1 MNTRLSDLEQLVSE
15 IKKFR
20 PDCKV
25 AIDYLNKVIDKLK
38 YEDIICFIKIKQIM
52 EQKLNIAEI
61 LKNKPRGTKLYSM
74 IHGKCSSEAVT
85 DEIFKINFCTSKF
98 GLTQSGECTLIKFGN
113 MYDGGECII
122 FPSKEM
128 RDWSKFQWE
137 KGDVLISNDG
147 GTEVIFDKWYDD
159 TYTSFYCKHYLNS
172 EDKNKIVYYEEFLC
186 TTERYSL
193 EDKDIAQTYIN
204 TIEKHLGGNLETL
217 EIEKTQPEFK
227 DGDIVCISGMGYL
240 AYGIVKS
247 IDNSS
252 KKLEY
257 YVLNDISTLKF
268 EDWLSFEDKQIQP
281 ITETQQIILFDAL
294 EKEGK
299 AWDTEK
305 KQIVDLKP
313 KCEFKPF
320 DKVLGR
326 NGKDD
331 VWEADLFSHYREE
344 SQYPF
349 RCIGF
354 GRKYCIPYE
363 GNEHL
368 LGTTDNF
375 E

>member
-1 MNTRLSDLEQLVSE
+1 
-15 IKKFR
+15 
-20 PDCKV
+20 
-25 AIDYLNKVIDKLK
+25 
-38 YEDIICFIKIKQIM
+38 M

-204 TIEKHLGGNLETL
+204 TIEKRLDGKLNLETL
-217 EIEKTQPEFK
+217 EIEK
-227 DGDIVCISGMGYL
+227 
-240 AYGIVKS
+240 
-247 IDNSS
+247 
-252 KKLEY
+252 
-257 YVLNDISTLKF
+257 
-268 EDWLSFEDKQIQP
+268 
-281 ITETQQIILFDAL
+281 
-294 EKEGK
+294 
-299 AWDTEK
+299 
-305 KQIVDLKP
+305 P
-313 KCEFKPF
+313 KCGFKTF

-326 NGKDD
+326 NEKDG

-354 GRKYCIPYE
+354 SRKYCIPYE

>member
-1 MNTRLSDLEQLVSE
+1 
-15 IKKFR
+15 
-20 PDCKV
+20 
-25 AIDYLNKVIDKLK
+25 
-38 YEDIICFIKIKQIM
+38 M

-74 IHGKCSSEAVT
+74 IHGKCSFEAVT

-128 RDWSKFQWE
+128 RDWKKFSWK

-147 GTEVIFDKWYDD
+147 YIEVIFDKWYDD

-186 TTERYSL
+186 TTAKYSL
-193 EDKDIAQTYIN
+193 EDKDIVQTYIK
-204 TIEKHLGGNLETL
+204 TIEKRLGGKLNHETL
-217 EIEKTQPEFK
+217 EIENAQPEFK

-240 AYGIVKS
+240 SYGIVKS

-252 KKLEY
+252 KKMEY
-257 YVLNDISTLKF
+257 YVLNDMSTLKF

-294 EKEGK
+294 AKENK
-299 AWDTEK
+299 AWDAEK
-305 KQIVDLKP
+305 KEFIDLKP
-313 KCEFKPF
+313 KVELKPF
-320 DKVLGR
+320 DKVVVR
-326 NGKDD
+326 CSKADKWSIDFFSYKVSNGYICTGDA
-331 VWEADLFSHYREE
+331 WFGYCLPYNEE
-344 SQYPF
+344 TA
-349 RCIGF
+349 
-354 GRKYCIPYE
+354 
-363 GNEHL
+363 HL
-368 LGTTDNF
+368 LGTTDDWEEVSN
-375 E
+375 ERA